1 LLQKWLKNIPNVE
14 DDAYETLVFTYNR
27 ELDLIE
33 LASSITISDVE
44 KESSPPYLEDTMM
57 DSKEETTNL
66 EDTTSMVTPQFAMG
80 SIELND

>member
-1 LLQKWLKNIPNVE
+1 LLQKWPKNIPNVE

-57 DSKEETTNL
+57 DSKEENEFGGHHFNGYTTVRNG
-66 EDTTSMVTPQFAMG
+66 FH
-80 SIELND
+80 

>member
-1 LLQKWLKNIPNVE
+1 LLQKWPKNIPNVE

-57 DSKEETTNL
+57 DSKEETTNWR
-66 EDTTSMVTPQFAMG
+66 TPLQWLHH
-80 SIELND
+80 SSQWVPLN